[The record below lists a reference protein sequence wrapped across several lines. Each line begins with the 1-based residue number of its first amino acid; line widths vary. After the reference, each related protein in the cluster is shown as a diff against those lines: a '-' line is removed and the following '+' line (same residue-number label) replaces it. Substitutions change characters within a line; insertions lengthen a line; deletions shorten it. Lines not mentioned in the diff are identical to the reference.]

1 MSTQDLNNSL
11 DSLGK
16 AIVDLTNAPSPA
28 PEINDRSLSGNK
40 IHGGMITNFSSR
52 GISDQATRMIVLV
65 NDDGITVDAIDVDTI
80 SGGATVTGDMT
91 VDGLLTA
98 KTLHVNEITA
108 DLRAERAES
117 LEFVGEQTSGKGLI
131 WRSNEYSKQLMYYE
145 NPDRI
150 FVSEHLDLAR
160 TKYFSIGTVPVITEN
175 SLGTGIINSNLNS
188 LGVLNELTV
197 NGNVQFDDFLFWEAS
212 ANRLGLGT
220 ESPNGTI
227 SVLNDAL
234 DSEFIIDGESTQGI
248 RIGNWTNSDLHMI
261 TDDTIRLTIKA
272 NGNIVV
278 GTQGANNASVNIH
291 GRLGLGVTN
300 LDADVSLSTSGPIKI
315 EGKKMQSGSSAP
327 SNGSYNLG
335 DIVWNNNPQPTGYV
349 GWICIREGTP
359 GIWKPFGTI
368 SS

>member
-1 MSTQDLNNSL
+1 MQI
-11 DSLGK
+11 G
-16 AIVDLTNAPSPA
+16 PF
-28 PEINDRSLSGNK
+28 R
-40 IHGGMITNFSSR
+40 
-52 GISDQATRMIVLV
+52 
-65 NDDGITVDAIDVDTI
+65 
-80 SGGATVTGDMT
+80 
-91 VDGLLTA
+91 
-98 KTLHVNEITA
+98 
-108 DLRAERAES
+108 
-117 LEFVGEQTSGKGLI
+117 
-131 WRSNEYSKQLMYYE
+131 Y
-145 NPDRI
+145 RI
-150 FVSEHLDLAR
+150 
-160 TKYFSIGTVPVITEN
+160 Y
-175 SLGTGIINSNLNS
+175 
-188 LGVLNELTV
+188 
-197 NGNVQFDDFLFWEAS
+197 
-212 ANRLGLGT
+212 
-220 ESPNGTI
+220 NGTI

-234 DSEFIIDGESTQGI
+234 DSESIIHGESNT
-248 RIGNWTNSDLHMI
+248 RHKNRKLTNSDLHMI